1 MKSDAACT
9 LTEKPEGVVLMEDSG
24 QLLRNTVL
32 SSCEDNMMWTGTCHS
47 QHKKKTLEWE
57 KYIELRIKFQNK
69 YKAPS
74 HFMANYGITQN

>member
-32 SSCEDNMMWTGTCHS
+32 SSCEDNMM
-47 QHKKKTLEWE
+47 
-57 KYIELRIKFQNK
+57 
-69 YKAPS
+69 
-74 HFMANYGITQN
+74 